1 MSEQQQSGQLSAGA
15 YDYLACQADKLWLQQ
30 TGECRQCSSVLLR
43 LGLGA
48 DGLARWPRDIELYCP
63 LCSTLLIPKSRS

>member
-1 MSEQQQSGQLSAGA
+1 MSEQPQSGQLSQGA

-30 TGECRQCSSVLLR
+30 TGECRQCNSILLR
-43 LGLGA
+43 LGA

-63 LCSTLLIPKSRS
+63 LCSVLLIPRRGIDA